1 MPLTYKESE
10 SAPGRIRTSDSRFRK
25 PSRFVYPCSPGLEFR
40 LSKPFWRSSVFTGV
54 SRVYCK
60 ITVELL

>member
-25 PSRFVYPCSPGLEFR
+25 PSRFVYPCSPELEIR
-40 LSKPFWRSSVFTGV
+40 LSKPFGV
-54 SRVYCK
+54 RLCSLQLAVS
-60 ITVELL
+60 TVKLLY